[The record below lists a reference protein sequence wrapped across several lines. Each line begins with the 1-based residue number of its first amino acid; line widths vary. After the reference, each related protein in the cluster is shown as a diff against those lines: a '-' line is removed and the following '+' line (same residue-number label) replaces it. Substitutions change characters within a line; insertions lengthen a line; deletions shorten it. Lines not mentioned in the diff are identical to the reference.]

1 MGDQSKSMITSFS
14 NQLIKDIGT
23 MKKILLILLILNSHL
38 LSAQELEPK
47 LRFGI
52 SGGFGTF
59 NQGDPKSLNQ
69 DAIDQLPFE
78 AKIIDEFKPNFNF
91 GAYAQYQLFKR
102 FWVGPEYR
110 YYYTGSRL
118 GQKDYSGV
126 YSFDQ
131 YLHAHAIGLK
141 MGYVVAE
148 IDRFSFQMQLNSGM
162 GFTKWKMDSKL
173 TISENTESQIDKL
186 KGFGWYALPSFAA
199 NYKIFQGLSLVG
211 TAGYSLDLVKK
222 YKYEANSDIKIVKN
236 PDWSGLRLTL
246 GLEYEL

>member
-1 MGDQSKSMITSFS
+1 
-14 NQLIKDIGT
+14 
-23 MKKILLILLILNSHL
+23 MKKILLIILVLNSFL
-38 LSAQELEPK
+38 LSAQEQEPK
-47 LRFGI
+47 FRFGI

-59 NQGDPKSLNQ
+59 NQSDPKSLNQ
-69 DAIDQLPFE
+69 EAIAQLPFA
-78 AKIIDEFKPNFNF
+78 AKIIDEFEPNFNF
-91 GAYAQYQLFKR
+91 GGYTQYQLFNR

-131 YLHAHAIGLK
+131 YLHSHTVGLK

-148 IDRFSFQMQLNSGM
+148 IDRFSFQFQVNSGV

-186 KGFGWYALPSFAA
+186 KGFSWYALPSFVV
-199 NYKIFQGLSLVG
+199 NCKIFQGLSLVG
-211 TAGYSLDLVKK
+211 SAGYSLDLVKK

>member
-1 MGDQSKSMITSFS
+1 
-14 NQLIKDIGT
+14 
-23 MKKILLILLILNSHL
+23 MKKILLILFILNSVL
-38 LSAQELEPK
+38 AEGQETISK

-52 SGGFGTF
+52 TGGFGTF
-59 NQGDPKSLNQ
+59 SQSDLKSLNQ
-69 DAIDQLPFE
+69 TVMDQLPFD
-78 AKIIDEFKPNFNF
+78 AKIVDEFEPNFNF
-91 GAYAQYQLFKR
+91 GGYTQYQLFNR
-102 FWVGPEYR
+102 FWLGPEYR

-131 YLHAHAIGLK
+131 YLHSHTVGLK

-148 IDRFSFQMQLNSGM
+148 IDRFSFQFQVNSGV

-173 TISENTESQIDKL
+173 KIGEESENQIDNL
-186 KGFGWYALPSFAA
+186 KGFSWYALPSFAV
-199 NYKIFQGLSLVG
+199 NYKIFDNLSLVG
-211 TAGYSLDLVKK
+211 SAGYSIDLIKK
-222 YKYEANSDIKIVKN
+222 CKYEANSDIKIVKN

>member
-1 MGDQSKSMITSFS
+1 MITLFRSQTLPR
-14 NQLIKDIGT
+14 NLA
-23 MKKILLILLILNSHL
+23 MKKILLILFILNSLL
-38 LSAQELEPK
+38 LSAQEQESK
-47 LRFGI
+47 YRFGI
-52 SGGFGTF
+52 SCGFGTF

-69 DAIDQLPFE
+69 DAIDQLPFD
-78 AKIIDEFKPNFNF
+78 AKIIDEFEPNFNF
-91 GAYAQYQLFKR
+91 GGYAQYQLFKR

-118 GQKDYSGV
+118 GQRDYSGV

-148 IDRFSFQMQLNSGM
+148 IDRFSFQIQLNSGM
-162 GFTKWKMDSKL
+162 GFTKWKMDSKM
-173 TISENTESQIDKL
+173 TISYNTESQIDKL
-186 KGFGWYALPSFAA
+186 KGFGWYSLPSFAA
-199 NYKIFQGLSLVG
+199 NYEIFQGLSLVG

-222 YKYEANSDIKIVKN
+222 YKYEENSDIKIVKN